1 MEYIVNAHEMR
12 QYDLNTTVEFA
23 VPSIVLMERAALAA
37 AEEIEKWLPPG
48 GRVLAAAGVGNN
60 GGDGLAAARLLWQ
73 RGYDVTCVL
82 IGDREKMSEQTAL
95 QMQILQKYGL
105 EIGCNLPDEKYNIII
120 DALFGIGLTRD
131 VKEEFAEAIAYINER
146 RGSARVVSLDIPS
159 GINAD
164 TGRVMGTAVKA
175 HSTVTFAFQKRGLLL
190 YPGADYAGNI
200 VCRDIG
206 ITKESFLGKAPS
218 CFTYGK
224 KDLERL
230 PVRPAYG
237 NKGTFGK
244 VLLIAGSE
252 GMGGACLMAGESIY
266 RMGAGLVR
274 IMTVKENRSLIQEKL
289 PEAVLVTYN
298 AKQCPKKKLAES
310 LTWADCIAIGPGISQ
325 SKTAEAI
332 VRMVLEHEKP
342 LIIDADAINLIA
354 ADNTLRQRLKERENV
369 VMTPHIGEFAR
380 LSGETPEKIKENLI
394 EAAHVFA
401 KEYHITLVCKDA
413 RTVVCNE
420 KETVY
425 LNTSG
430 NAGMATAGSGDVLTG
445 IVTGL
450 AAQKMNLYDAAVLG
464 VYIHGLAGDIA
475 AERYNE
481 SYMLAGTLIEQLQ
494 FILKKERIE

>member
-1 MEYIVNAHEMR
+1 
-12 QYDLNTTVEFA
+12 
-23 VPSIVLMERAALAA
+23 
-37 AEEIEKWLPPG
+37 
-48 GRVLAAAGVGNN
+48 
-60 GGDGLAAARLLWQ
+60 
-73 RGYDVTCVL
+73 
-82 IGDREKMSEQTAL
+82 
-95 QMQILQKYGL
+95 
-105 EIGCNLPDEKYNIII
+105 
-120 DALFGIGLTRD
+120 
-131 VKEEFAEAIAYINER
+131 
-146 RGSARVVSLDIPS
+146 
-159 GINAD
+159 
-164 TGRVMGTAVKA
+164 
-175 HSTVTFAFQKRGLLL
+175 
-190 YPGADYAGNI
+190 
-200 VCRDIG
+200 
-206 ITKESFLGKAPS
+206 
-218 CFTYGK
+218 
-224 KDLERL
+224 
-230 PVRPAYG
+230 
-237 NKGTFGK
+237 
-244 VLLIAGSE
+244 
-252 GMGGACLMAGESIY
+252 MAGESIY

-380 LSGETPEKIKENLI
+380 LSGKTPEKIKENLI
-394 EAAHVFA
+394 EAAHIFA

-450 AAQKMNLYDAAVLG
+450 AAQKMSLYDAAVLG